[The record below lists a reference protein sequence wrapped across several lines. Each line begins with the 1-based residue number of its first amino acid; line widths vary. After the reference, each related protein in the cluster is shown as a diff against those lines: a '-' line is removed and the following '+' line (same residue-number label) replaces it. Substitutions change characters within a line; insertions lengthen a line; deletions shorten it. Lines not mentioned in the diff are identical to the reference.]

1 MEIQLQNIELP
12 NCGKFVKHDFHS
24 YNPENDFTEEK
35 NLLYL
40 KEDLLQIEFEKL
52 NLILDLGWYGEITN
66 NNGSFKIFVIKNHDW
81 ENPLKI
87 ESSKSQ
93 KVINAKLN
101 NILVEINKACI

>member
-1 MEIQLQNIELP
+1 MKIELQKFELP
-12 NCGKFVKHDFHS
+12 NCGKFIKHEFYS

-52 NLILDLGWYGEITN
+52 NVILDLGWYGEIAN
-66 NNGSFKIFVIKNHDW
+66 NNGSFKIFIIENQDW
-81 ENPLKI
+81 EKPLKI

-93 KVINAKLN
+93 KTITEKLI
-101 NILVEINKACI
+101 NILNEMNKACI